1 MIKRRLFS
9 FLKVLITTLILLFF
23 AFATFYTRGNVENGK
38 CQRVDVF
45 VHDSVEV
52 TFINRKEVLSLVR
65 ESGFNPV
72 GKEVCTINTE
82 LLEKA
87 LKKNPR
93 IKRAECF
100 KTTDGNIKVEI
111 YQRVPVMRVMSMNG
125 NYYIDSE
132 AETMPV
138 STNYSV
144 FVPLASGFISEEF
157 AKNELFKLALFLQE
171 NEFWNAQIS
180 QIYVH
185 PNNDISFIPRV
196 GDQEILIGSLDNLE
210 EKLSSL
216 MSLYNNGF
224 SELGWNRYKKI
235 NLKYEHQVI
244 CTKKE

>member
-9 FLKVLITTLILLFF
+9 FLKVLITTLILIFF
-23 AFATFYTRGNVENGK
+23 VFATFYTKGNVEKEK
-38 CQRVDVF
+38 CQKVDVYI
-45 VHDSVEV
+45 HDSLDV
-52 TFINRKEVLSLVR
+52 TFINSREVLSLVR
-65 ESGFNPV
+65 ESGFNPI
-72 GKEVCTINTE
+72 GKQVCTINTE
-82 LLEKA
+82 ALEKS
-87 LKKNPR
+87 LRKNPR

-111 YQRVPVMRVMSMNG
+111 YQRIPVMRVMSMSG

-132 AETMPV
+132 GEIMPV

-157 AKNELFKLALFLQE
+157 AKNDLFKLALFLQE

-196 GDQEILIGSLDNLE
+196 GDQEILIGSLDNLQ

-216 MSLYNNGF
+216 ISLYKNGF

-244 CTKKE
+244 CTKKG

>member
-9 FLKVLITTLILLFF
+9 FLKVLLIALILFF
-23 AFATFYTRGNVENGK
+23 FSFATFYTRGNAEMGK
-38 CQRVDVF
+38 CQKVDVY
-45 VHDSVEV
+45 VHDSLEV
-52 TFINRKEVLSLVR
+52 TFINRKEVLALVR
-65 ESGFNPV
+65 ESGFNPI
-72 GKEVCTINTE
+72 GKEVSTINTE
-82 LLEKA
+82 ALEKA

-144 FVPLASGFISEEF
+144 FVPLASGFISEDF

-196 GDQEILIGSLDNLE
+196 GDQVILIGSLDNLE
-210 EKLSSL
+210 GKLSSL

-235 NLKYEHQVI
+235 NLKYEHQII